1 MLGNPW
7 GQSADKVMAIIIKSY
22 IYMAKMKINW
32 NKVLNTI
39 KQVGTVL
46 ATIAGIILTAMAES
60 KK

>member
-1 MLGNPW
+1 
-7 GQSADKVMAIIIKSY
+7 MAIIIKSY

-39 KQVGTVL
+39 KQVSTVL